1 MQWQQRSAPLMPPI
15 RRLLLPLLAA
25 PALMLPAM
33 AQEPASGTTP
43 DVNSKGFYATFGAG
57 AAWPQNLNG
66 STSVFGANVS
76 GNYSLNGG
84 FALETGLGYD
94 FGTVR
99 GELTYLY
106 DNASLN
112 TLSVTALGTTG
123 TASITDGNVNTNSVL
138 ASAYVDIPTGS
149 RWVPYLGGGLGYTN
163 IGWGAFSARANNVT
177 VGFNSG
183 SQGVLGYQG
192 KVGLS
197 YLASKTTDLFVEG
210 TYQGTT
216 GFTVDSVNYDPL
228 SSWGARIGA
237 RYRF

>member
-1 MQWQQRSAPLMPPI
+1 MLPI
-15 RRLLLPLLAA
+15 RRLARCCATALALPLLAA
-25 PALMLPAM
+25 PALMLPAV
-33 AQEPASGTTP
+33 AQEPAASATP
-43 DVNSKGFYATFGAG
+43 DVNSKGFYATLGAG

-112 TLSVTALGTTG
+112 TLSITALGSSG
-123 TASITDGNVNTNSVL
+123 TASISNGNVNTNSVL

-163 IGWGAFSARANNVT
+163 IGWGAFTARANNVT

-183 SQGVLGYQG
+183 NQSALGYQG
-192 KVGLS
+192 KVGVS

>member
-1 MQWQQRSAPLMPPI
+1 MRSICRLAATPLCAAA
-15 RRLLLPLLAA
+15 LALPLVAA
-25 PALMLPAM
+25 PAR
-33 AQEPASGTTP
+33 AQEPAASTTP
-43 DVNSKGFYATFGAG
+43 DVNSKGFYATIGAG

-66 STSVFGANVS
+66 STSVFGVNVS

-106 DNASLN
+106 GNASLN
-112 TLSVTALGTTG
+112 TLSVTALGTSG

-163 IGWGAFSARANNVT
+163 IGWGAFTARANNVT

-192 KVGLS
+192 KVGVS

>member
-1 MQWQQRSAPLMPPI
+1 MA
-15 RRLLLPLLAA
+15 RLRALLPAALGTCLLGTPLA
-25 PALMLPAM
+25 AM
-33 AQEPASGTTP
+33 AQEPAAGGSTTP
-43 DVNSKGFYATFGAG
+43 DVNAKGYYATLGAG
-57 AAWPQNLNG
+57 ASWPQNLNG
-66 STSVFGANVS
+66 STSVFGVDVT

-94 FGTVR
+94 FGKVR
-99 GELTYLY
+99 GELTYVY
-106 DNASLN
+106 NNASLN
-112 TLSVTALGTTG
+112 TLTVSALGSTG
-123 TASITDGNVNTNSVL
+123 TASITNGNVNTNSVL

-149 RWVPYLGGGLGYTN
+149 RWVPYVGGGLGYTN

-183 SQGVLGYQG
+183 NQGVLGYQG
-192 KVGLS
+192 KVGIS
-197 YLASKTTDLFVEG
+197 YLASKTTDLFAEG
-210 TYQGTT
+210 IYQGST

>member
-1 MQWQQRSAPLMPPI
+1 MRSICRLAATPLCAAA
-15 RRLLLPLLAA
+15 LALPLVAA
-25 PALMLPAM
+25 HAR
-33 AQEPASGTTP
+33 AQEPAASTTP
-43 DVNSKGFYATFGAG
+43 DVNSKGFYATLGAG

-106 DNASLN
+106 GNASLN
-112 TLSVTALGTTG
+112 TLSVTALGTSG
-123 TASITDGNVNTNSVL
+123 TASITDGNVSTNSVL

-163 IGWGAFSARANNVT
+163 IGWGAFTARANNVA

-192 KVGLS
+192 KVGVS

>member
-1 MQWQQRSAPLMPPI
+1 
-15 RRLLLPLLAA
+15 
-25 PALMLPAM
+25 
-33 AQEPASGTTP
+33 
-43 DVNSKGFYATFGAG
+43 
-57 AAWPQNLNG
+57 
-66 STSVFGANVS
+66 VFGANVS
-76 GNYSLNGG
+76 GNTSLNGG
-84 FALETGLGYD
+84 FALETGLDYD
-94 FGTVR
+94 FGTLR

-106 DNASLN
+106 DNASLS
-112 TLSVTALGTTG
+112 TLSVTVLGTTG

-138 ASAYVDIPTGS
+138 ASAYVDIPNGS

-163 IGWGAFSARANNVT
+163 IGWGAFTARANNVT

>member
-1 MQWQQRSAPLMPPI
+1 MRSICRLAAAPLCAAALALPPV
-15 RRLLLPLLAA
+15 AA
-25 PALMLPAM
+25 PAR
-33 AQEPASGTTP
+33 AQEPAASTTP
-43 DVNSKGFYATFGAG
+43 DVNSKGFYATLGAG

-66 STSVFGANVS
+66 STSVFGVNVS

-112 TLSVTALGTTG
+112 TLSVTALGSSG
-123 TASITDGNVNTNSVL
+123 TASISNGNVNTNSVL

-163 IGWGAFSARANNVT
+163 IGWGAFTARANNVT

-183 SQGVLGYQG
+183 NQSALGYQG

>member
-1 MQWQQRSAPLMPPI
+1 MNR
-15 RRLLLPLLAA
+15 
-25 PALMLPAM
+25 
-33 AQEPASGTTP
+33 
-43 DVNSKGFYATFGAG
+43 KGFYATLSAI
-57 AAWPQNLNG
+57 AAWPQSING
-66 STSVFGANVS
+66 STSVLGIDVS
-76 GNYSLNGG
+76 SVYKLDGG

-99 GELTYLY
+99 GELTYIY
-106 DNASLN
+106 GNAKLN
-112 TLSVTALGTTG
+112 TLEFTALGTTA
-123 TASITDGNVNTNSVL
+123 TASSTNGNANTNSVL

-149 RWVPYLGGGLGYTN
+149 RWVPYLGGGLGYSN
-163 IGWGAFSARANNVT
+163 IHWDAFTASNNNGT
-177 VGFNSG
+177 EAFNSG

-216 GFTVDSVNYDPL
+216 GFTVDNVIASVSVNYAPL
-228 SSWGARIGA
+228 SSWGARIGV